1 MKNIKMTFKT
11 IIISIC
17 LFMITGASVSAKPS
31 IDFTANNHPT
41 LGTFQGIVD
50 GKKGEG
56 SFFYRF
62 NFHDDGTV
70 TVIKQY
76 GGHDEKENK
85 TWKKDGDILQITSG
99 LNANVI
105 DFDKGEKI
113 LFTFM
118 DSKTIAYKDGD
129 YSTEFKE
136 HKSGIAFVH
145 WILILVV
152 LITLNEIFRK
162 FKWPTVF
169 FYFILPFALIPVWAG
184 QGVSYWFKWVKVYS
198 VVTACIWFTCMRYT
212 KLGSKI
218 FPRLIAAMFIAVNI
232 TEAVT
237 QDFSLGYA
245 PNILNGVAGILSIIT
260 LFYGWKGIHID
271 NSKERDMV
279 WPKMTV
285 LWIIAY
291 DVWNFVFVY
300 LNFPGSVSA
309 QLMVIL
315 SCTIPSLFIKKGTWL
330 QARAFTLAAWFM
342 YYFTVPRFTESMQLH
357 VPRNASLSMTL
368 ALISIV
374 LNVLCAVEFFKN
386 IQKDK
391 IAAKKN
397 LLPPTTY

>member
-1 MKNIKMTFKT
+1 MKKIKITFKT
-11 IIISIC
+11 IVISIC
-17 LFMITGASVSAKPS
+17 LLLIMGASASAKPS
-31 IDFTANNHPT
+31 SDFTANNHPK

-62 NFHDDGTV
+62 NFHENGTV

-76 GGHDEKENK
+76 GGHDEKEDK

-99 LNANVI
+99 PNAKIV
-105 DFDKGEKI
+105 DFDKGDKV
-113 LFTFM
+113 LFTFI
-118 DSKTIAYKDGD
+118 DSKTIVYKDGY

-136 HKSGIAFVH
+136 HKSDIAFAH

-152 LITLNEIFRK
+152 LIALNEIFRK
-162 FKWPTVF
+162 FKWPTVL
-169 FYFILPFALIPVWAG
+169 FYFILPFALIPVWAS

-212 KLGSKI
+212 KLSKRV
-218 FPRLIAAMFIAVNI
+218 FPRLIAAMFIALNI
-232 TEAVT
+232 AEAVT

-245 PNILNGVAGILSIIT
+245 PNILNGIAGILSIVT

-300 LNFPGSVSA
+300 LNFPGSASA
-309 QLMVIL
+309 QFMVIL
-315 SCTIPSLFIKKGTWL
+315 ACTIPSLFIKKGTWL

-357 VPRNASLSMTL
+357 VPRNASISMTV
-368 ALISIV
+368 ALISII
-374 LNVLCAVEFFKN
+374 LNILCAVAFFKN

-397 LLPPTTY
+397 LLSPTG